1 MIIVEYMLYYVIL
14 YNRKR
19 INNLMCKMYLKNG
32 VYVYVYFVANSRRKV
47 MINNWSFG

>member
-1 MIIVEYMLYYVIL
+1 MIIVEYMIYYVVL

-19 INNLMCKMYLKNG
+19 INHLMRKVYLKNG

-47 MINNWSFG
+47 MINNWGFG